1 MELVRIHDCSTPKA
15 ARMTV
20 TFKHSGVEQS
30 VQQGM
35 DSKTARLLAG
45 KKLGY
50 FKASYVNNRW
60 HVHRE
65 VNGVT
70 AL

>member
-1 MELVRIHDCSTPKA
+1 MELVRIHDSSTPRA

-20 TFKHSGVEQS
+20 TFKRAHGEQS

-35 DSKTARLLAG
+35 DSKTARLLGG

-50 FKASYVNNRW
+50 FKASYVSGRW
-60 HVHRE
+60 VVHRE

-70 AL
+70 GL